1 MRRLRRFVI
10 CAAVV
15 LAVLAAGHGRFEP
28 TARADPG
35 LVVGVDDDTLKW
47 SFPGWHFIDSY
58 EELRLSAIRVT
69 LRWRPGEASLDR
81 LGRLYV
87 NRVADAQMK
96 GNRVVLSIFGAGRAA
111 PATPEERDA
120 YCSYVVDALRTAP
133 SLHDVVIWNEV
144 NSRRFWRPPGQRRAA
159 AYVALLARCYD
170 LVHQTFPRRFLN
182 VISST
187 APRHDPRSFIAE
199 LGAAYR
205 ASGRTTR
212 IFDTFGH
219 NPYPATNA
227 EPPSVEHPGSRM
239 LGEGDYGALMDAL
252 TAAFA
257 GTGQPVPGEDG
268 VSLWYLEDGFE
279 TAVPADRAGRYSGRE
294 RASVVQPVGHAAA
307 ARDQAS
313 QLRDA
318 VELAYCQPAVGAFF
332 NFQLVDEEG
341 LGGWQSGLLWADGR
355 PKPSYAAF
363 RKVVADVRAGRST
376 ARASRPPPSA
386 PKPLRRRF
394 LFYPRRRV
402 ARSRLRRRFHARPS
416 RPRPRPRGVPA
427 ARAALRARPRPC
439 PLRASAC
446 RRLRRGEAAPR
457 ARPRRGDLG
466 ALHGA
471 GHRRAWAAPATRT
484 ARRSRWSGAGRSRRT
499 SSSTTTRCRCST
511 RCATAAS

>member
-1 MRRLRRFVI
+1 MRRLRRFAI

-28 TARADPG
+28 AARADPG

-47 SFPGWHFIDSY
+47 SFPGWRFIDAY

-69 LRWRPGEASLDR
+69 LRWRPARRASIGSDGSTSTASPMR
-81 LGRLYV
+81 
-87 NRVADAQMK
+87 QMK

-144 NSRRFWRPPGQRRAA
+144 NSPRFWRPPGQRRAA

-227 EPPSVEHPGSRM
+227 EPP
-239 LGEGDYGALMDAL
+239 
-252 TAAFA
+252 
-257 GTGQPVPGEDG
+257 
-268 VSLWYLEDGFE
+268 
-279 TAVPADRAGRYSGRE
+279 
-294 RASVVQPVGHAAA
+294 
-307 ARDQAS
+307 
-313 QLRDA
+313 
-318 VELAYCQPAVGAFF
+318 YC
-332 NFQLVDEEG
+332 
-341 LGGWQSGLLWADGR
+341 
-355 PKPSYAAF
+355 
-363 RKVVADVRAGRST
+363 
-376 ARASRPPPSA
+376 RASRLA
-386 PKPLRRRF
+386 HARRG
-394 LFYPRRRV
+394 
-402 ARSRLRRRFHARPS
+402 RLRRVDGRAHGRVRRHGAAGAGRGRREPLVPRGRVRDGGAG
-416 RPRPRPRGVPA
+416 RPRRPLHG
-427 ARAALRARPRPC
+427 
-439 PLRASAC
+439 
-446 RRLRRGEAAPR
+446 PR
-457 ARPRRGDLG
+457 ARVRG
-466 ALHGA
+466 AA
-471 GHRRAWAAPATRT
+471 RRA
-484 ARRSRWSGAGRSRRT
+484 RRRR
-499 SSSTTTRCRCST
+499 
-511 RCATAAS
+511 A

>member
-1 MRRLRRFVI
+1 M
-10 CAAVV
+10 
-15 LAVLAAGHGRFEP
+15 
-28 TARADPG
+28 
-35 LVVGVDDDTLKW
+35 
-47 SFPGWHFIDSY
+47 
-58 EELRLSAIRVT
+58 
-69 LRWRPGEASLDR
+69 
-81 LGRLYV
+81 
-87 NRVADAQMK
+87 
-96 GNRVVLSIFGAGRAA
+96 
-111 PATPEERDA
+111 
-120 YCSYVVDALRTAP
+120 RTAP

-144 NSRRFWRPPGQRRAA
+144 NSRRFWRPPGQGRAA

-363 RKVVADVRAGRST
+363 RQVVADVR
-376 ARASRPPPSA
+376 SRKVDCS
-386 PKPLRRRF
+386 RF
-394 LFYPRRRV
+394 P
-402 ARSRLRRRFHARPS
+402 
-416 RPRPRPRGVPA
+416 
-427 ARAALRARPRPC
+427 
-439 PLRASAC
+439 ASA
-446 RRLRRGEAAPR
+446 
-457 ARPRRGDLG
+457 LG
-466 ALHGA
+466 AEA
-471 GHRRAWAAPATRT
+471 AAPALPLLSSP
-484 ARRSRWSGAGRSRRT
+484 ACCAQ
-499 SSSTTTRCRCST
+499 SSSTSISRSPVPAPTSAPRGTGASGSATGSSST
-511 RCATAAS
+511 LPATSKRVPRPSPR